1 MNLINKY
8 SNSLY
13 FKGALITLSILFLY
27 QTILPLMILNADT
40 PMTVSEQTNNLILKK
55 YYSKTNY
62 NQYTIL
68 EDEIILIKRI
78 DRIDSKFV
86 AGHFVE
92 IENNYIN
99 LRDIKKDKIYHI
111 NTANVDLIY
120 SGNVQTWKQLRTK
133 WNVYVSGSAF
143 VLGFG
148 LWLTMPEYD
157 MSPGEDLLCASMLGG
172 FYAAF
177 LLPPSTIASYIDYE
191 IRKGNARKF
200 IIGSEEWTI
209 ATSVPQIM
217 TPD

>member
-111 NTANVDLIY
+111 N
-120 SGNVQTWKQLRTK
+120 
-133 WNVYVSGSAF
+133 
-143 VLGFG
+143 
-148 LWLTMPEYD
+148 
-157 MSPGEDLLCASMLGG
+157 
-172 FYAAF
+172 
-177 LLPPSTIASYIDYE
+177 
-191 IRKGNARKF
+191 
-200 IIGSEEWTI
+200 
-209 ATSVPQIM
+209 
-217 TPD
+217 